1 MLKSSKFIT
10 PFLKF
15 IFIKAAPK
23 PTKYPNKGEESELDI
38 AISPY
43 PNFANLIFNIISGK
57 LFPKFNI
64 VIAIKEFGIFIIF
77 AKSFNKDIKI
87 LQENKIH
94 NIDMKRPNKDNK
106 PKCFGSFFGS
116 VFLKI

>member
-10 PFLKF
+10 QFLKF
-15 IFIKAAPK
+15 IFIKPAPK
-23 PTKYPNKGEESELDI
+23 PI
-38 AISPY
+38 
-43 PNFANLIFNIISGK
+43 ANLIFNIISGK